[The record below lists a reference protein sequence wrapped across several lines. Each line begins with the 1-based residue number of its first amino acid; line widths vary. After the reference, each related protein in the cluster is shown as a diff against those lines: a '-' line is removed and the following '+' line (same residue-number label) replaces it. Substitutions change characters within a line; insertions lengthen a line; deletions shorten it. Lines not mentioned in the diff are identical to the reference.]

1 MRINR
6 LFSTS
11 QNSETRDKF
20 NNVACP
26 AMFSLTFSSKGE
38 GPSWPVRQKICTSST
53 VCWGG
58 GGGSSR
64 VMDMALPSL
73 GNLGAKFSEMSFPQ
87 FKTYFTQIDHYY
99 P

>member
-26 AMFSLTFSSKGE
+26 AVFALTFSSKGE
-38 GPSWPVRQKICTSST
+38 GPSWPVRQN
-53 VCWGG
+53 
-58 GGGSSR
+58 
-64 VMDMALPSL
+64 MALPSL